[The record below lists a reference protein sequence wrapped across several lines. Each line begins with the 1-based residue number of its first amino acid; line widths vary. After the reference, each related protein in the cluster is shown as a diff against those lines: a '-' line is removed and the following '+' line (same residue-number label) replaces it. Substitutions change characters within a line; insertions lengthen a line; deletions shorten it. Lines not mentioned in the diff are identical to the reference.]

1 MERRDSNLKHT
12 LTNRAFCLAAAA
24 VFGFCS
30 TGLQRGSTVRA
41 SAAEASEC
49 SAPGTD
55 PVKVIVRID
64 GAPVLS
70 GEEATEDGISY
81 LETEDAAAQTDK
93 LQAQQQ
99 AAEDRIRALYPA
111 LNVKFRY
118 TLLTNGFSCE
128 LPEELIPVV
137 EALPGIAAVE
147 RVQDIDCRAGQRAGR
162 YSSDVFCTAG

>member
-1 MERRDSNLKHT
+1 MKHT
-12 LTNRAFCLAAAA
+12 LTNRAFCLAAAV

-30 TGLQRGSTVRA
+30 TGWQRGSTVRA
-41 SAAEASEC
+41 SAAEAAEC

-64 GAPVLS
+64 GDPVLS

-81 LETEDAAAQTDK
+81 LETEDAAVQTDK

-118 TLLTNGFSCE
+118 TRKSLSRL
-128 LPEELIPVV
+128 
-137 EALPGIAAVE
+137 
-147 RVQDIDCRAGQRAGR
+147 
-162 YSSDVFCTAG
+162 